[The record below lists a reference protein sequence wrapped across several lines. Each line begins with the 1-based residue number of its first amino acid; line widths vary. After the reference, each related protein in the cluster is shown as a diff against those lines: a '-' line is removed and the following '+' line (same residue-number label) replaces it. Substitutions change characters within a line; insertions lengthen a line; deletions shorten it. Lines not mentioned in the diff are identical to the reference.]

1 MTTTTHISS
10 ACIISV
16 LAIKSGIDTVEK
28 FLIVACASFVAHLM
42 LDTIPHGFIAEPHTI
57 FKRILPTL
65 LELGPG
71 PVILIFA
78 IYVFGNPVL
87 FLWAA
92 GFSILPDIA
101 STLIWKN
108 QERFSSVPGFPLIHR
123 IHRTVHWFEIDN
135 SDGSVS
141 YLFPGR
147 PLLAVECVLIL
158 SFLFVL
164 FKSLNA

>member
-1 MTTTTHISS
+1 MTTTTHITSS
-10 ACIISV
+10 CIVTV
-16 LAIKSGIDTVEK
+16 LAVKSGIDTAEK
-28 FLIVACASFVAHLM
+28 FLIVACATFAAHLI
-42 LDTIPHGFIAEPHTI
+42 LDIIPHGFIATPHTI
-57 FKRILPTL
+57 FKKTVPTL

-71 PVILIFA
+71 SVILILA

-108 QERFSSVPGFPLIHR
+108 PERFCTIPGFALIHR
-123 IHRTVHWFEIDN
+123 IHRTVQWFETAN
-135 SDGSVS
+135 PDGTIS

-147 PLLAVECVLIL
+147 PLLAVEAALII
-158 SFLFVL
+158 SFLFLL
-164 FKSLNA
+164 FKSLNT

>member
-10 ACIISV
+10 ACIITV

-28 FLIVACASFVAHLM
+28 FLIVACASFVAHLI
-42 LDTIPHGFIAEPHTI
+42 LDLIPHGFIAEPETI
-57 FKRILPTL
+57 FKKTIPTL

-78 IYVFGNPVL
+78 ISVFGNPVL
-87 FLWAA
+87 FLWAT

-101 STLIWKN
+101 STLIWLN
-108 QERFSSVPGFPLIHR
+108 QKRFFSVPGFPLIHCM
-123 IHRTVHWFEIDN
+123 HRTVHWFAIDN
-135 SDGSVS
+135 PDGSVS
-141 YLFPGR
+141 YLFPSR
-147 PLLAVECVLIL
+147 PLLALEAVLIL
-158 SFLFVL
+158 SFLFLL

>member
-10 ACIISV
+10 ACIITV
-16 LAIKSGIDTVEK
+16 IAVKSGIDTAEK

-42 LDTIPHGFIAEPHTI
+42 LDIIPHGFIAAPHTI
-57 FKRILPTL
+57 FKKILPTL

-71 PVILIFA
+71 PVILVFA
-78 IYVFGNPVL
+78 IYVFGNPLL

-108 QERFSSVPGFPLIHR
+108 QERFCTIPGFALIHR

-135 SDGSVS
+135 PDGTVS
-141 YLFPGR
+141 YLFPSR
-147 PLLAVECVLIL
+147 PLLAVEAVLIL
-158 SFLFVL
+158 SFLFLL